1 MIDIFQFFKKYE
13 SEILKATVNWRV
25 YELSNRNI
33 LERIGKGKFRIGSGN
48 TFVPELTTKHFKV
61 SAAIKSKFPFTQY
74 CIWDS
79 SFLKEFSQHI
89 FKSNFMLV
97 DVERDSEESVY
108 QLLREQFKEVF
119 LMPGKEILGDFFSDL
134 KRPIIV
140 RTLVSEAPYK
150 IFRNIPVASLEKIIV
165 DIFSDEEFVY
175 LQSNEL
181 ALMIKAAFERYTIS
195 ESKLVRYAD
204 RKRKKKMLLDFL
216 ATNKIKELYNGQQ

>member
-1 MIDIFQFFKKYE
+1 
-13 SEILKATVNWRV
+13 
-25 YELSNRNI
+25 
-33 LERIGKGKFRIGSGN
+33 
-48 TFVPELTTKHFKV
+48 
-61 SAAIKSKFPFTQY
+61 
-74 CIWDS
+74 
-79 SFLKEFSQHI
+79 
-89 FKSNFMLV
+89 
-97 DVERDSEESVY
+97 
-108 QLLREQFKEVF
+108 
-119 LMPGKEILGDFFSDL
+119 MPGKEILGDFFSDL

>member
-1 MIDIFQFFKKYE
+1 M
-13 SEILKATVNWRV
+13 
-25 YELSNRNI
+25 YELANRNI
-33 LERIGKGKFRIGSGN
+33 LERIGKGKFRLGSGN
-48 TFVPELTTKHFKV
+48 IFTPELNTKHFKV
-61 SAAIKSKFPFTQY
+61 SAAIKSKFPFTEY
-74 CIWDS
+74 CIWDA
-79 SFLKEFSQHI
+79 SFIKEFSQHI
-89 FKSNFMLV
+89 SKSNFMLV

-119 LMPGKEILGDFFSDL
+119 LMPGKEMLGNFFSDL

-150 IFRNIPVASLEKIIV
+150 IFRNVPVASLEKIIV

-181 ALMIKAAFERYTIS
+181 VLMIKAAFERYTIS

-204 RKRKKKMLLDFL
+204 RKRKKKMILDFL
-216 ATNKIKELYNGQQ
+216 MANKIKESDNVLP

>member
-1 MIDIFQFFKKYE
+1 M
-13 SEILKATVNWRV
+13 
-25 YELSNRNI
+25 YELANRNI

-97 DVERDSEESVY
+97 DVERDAEESVY

-119 LMPGKEILGDFFSDL
+119 LMPGKEMLGDFFSDL